1 MNDKIISLKEE
12 ADVVYSIMDKQQVD
26 YDTFKQV
33 ANASASMTTQAKKVY
48 DRLYNTFIQYPFF
61 VRSLESVY
69 LESKLESDKDAKLLQ
84 QKLDVINVYKQKY
97 DSIIT
102 QISELE
108 IENDIAE
115 LAADVQDL
123 ANNPDSLVYSYEL
136 VDAADAAARAAAQ
149 AEIQNQSGGIE
160 VCIDKNGN
168 QIDMSICRPSSGGG
182 GGGGGGG
189 SSPYTPSASEIAA
202 KGIDDWIEIVN
213 AAAKKEVKDV
223 LEAAK
228 KSDVAYNEA
237 KAAADKIA
245 AEKAAAEKAEA
256 DRIAAEKAA
265 AEKAEAD
272 RIEAERV
279 AALTAAEKAAEA
291 AAKIAAEEKAASEQ
305 AAAEKARV
313 EKMEADQKAA
323 VLAAEKA
330 AAEKAEVDKAAALKL
345 ATESKS
351 VANSF
356 KFKVDLSKITQDKK
370 LLDETA
376 PSPRQ
381 QNLNYALCNSIKVTT
396 NIENYITIG
405 SGINDWRY
413 LYDGLVNTNT
423 SLAINVRPVN
433 ADYLKVGRKVR
444 IWKSDNIYF
453 TAVVTMPYVASES
466 GGVLFVKI
474 TKVVGNGT
482 FNGFSIQAF
491 DSIQESLKFVINNPN
506 STYNG
511 ELLTKYI
518 NDTSATDEEIA
529 IARASCPNS
538 EFSAEYY
545 TIYNYTGNWNQYT
558 EYKVND
564 IANYDGIA
572 YKVIKNVDPTVYYY
586 HPDEQW
592 AISTYWKPVMD
603 TQTFINNAYCSIT
616 NGLILGI
623 GWSWSYDWE
632 RYGKSTYA
640 AMTWNDWKRIYSV
653 TPEQEKIAM
662 GSCTKTSSFAS
673 FDGKTKKMDLTP
685 LLVGLSAVS
694 ILYIMHNILKKDK

>member
-1 MNDKIISLKEE
+1 MNDKIISLKQE
-12 ADVVYSIMDKQQVD
+12 ADVVYGIIDNQQVD

-33 ANASASMTTQAKKVY
+33 ADASASMTTQAKKVY

-61 VRSLESVY
+61 VRSLEGVY

-84 QKLDVINVYKQKY
+84 QKLDVVNVYKSKY

-102 QISELE
+102 QIRELE

-115 LAADVQDL
+115 LAAEVQDL

-136 VDAADAAARAAAQ
+136 VDAADAAARAAVQ
-149 AEIQNQSGGIE
+149 AEIQQNTRTGSE
-160 VCIDKNGN
+160 VCIDKEGN
-168 QIDMSICRPSSGGG
+168 IVDMSICRPSYSSSAGGG
-182 GGGGGGG
+182 GVN
-189 SSPYTPSASEIAA
+189 SAYTPSAAEIAA

-237 KAAADKIA
+237 KAAADKVAAEKAAAQKAESDKIA

-256 DRIAAEKAA
+256 DRV
-265 AEKAEAD
+265 
-272 RIEAERV
+272 EAERL
-279 AALTAAEKAAEA
+279 AALTAAEKAAEE
-291 AAKIAAEEKAASEQ
+291 AAKIAAE
-305 AAAEKARV
+305 KARL

-323 VLAAEKA
+323 IVAAEKA
-330 AAEKAEVDKAAALKL
+330 AAEKAAAQQAAALKL

-351 VANSF
+351 IANSF

-381 QNLNYALCNSIKVTT
+381 QNINYALCNSKKVSTI
-396 NIENYITIG
+396 IENYITIG
-405 SGINDWRY
+405 SAINDWRY

-433 ADYLKVGRKVR
+433 ANYLEVGRKVR
-444 IWKSDNIYF
+444 IFKSDNIYF
-453 TAVVTMPYVASES
+453 TAVVSMPYVASES

-491 DSIQESLKFVINNPN
+491 DSINESLKFIINNPS

-511 ELLTKYI
+511 ELLTDYL
-518 NDTSATDEEIA
+518 NDISATDEEIS
-529 IARASCPNS
+529 IARASCPDS
-538 EFSAEYY
+538 DFSSQYY
-545 TIYNYTGNWNQYT
+545 TIYNYKGSWNQYQRFAINDV
-558 EYKVND
+558 VNYNGRSYLV
-564 IANYDGIA
+564 IRTIDGS
-572 YKVIKNVDPTVYYY
+572 VYYY
-586 HPDEQW
+586 NPEQLN
-592 AISTYWKPVMD
+592 THYKPFT
-603 TQTFINNAYCSIT
+603 TQFFINNAYCNLI
-616 NGLILGI
+616 NGLVLNSVWGVF
-623 GWSWSYDWE
+623 
-632 RYGKSTYA
+632 
-640 AMTWNDWKRIYSV
+640 WNDASPTSGNGATWEEFKKTYNV
-653 TPEQEKIAM
+653 TDAQEKIAM
-662 GSCTKTSSFAS
+662 ASCTKTSSFAS

-685 LLVGLSAVS
+685 LLVGLSAIS

>member
-12 ADVVYSIMDKQQVD
+12 ANVVYSIIDKQQVD

-33 ANASASMTTQAKKVY
+33 ADASASMTTQAKKVY

-61 VRSLESVY
+61 VRSLEGVY
-69 LESKLESDKDAKLLQ
+69 LESKEESDKDAKLLQ

-115 LAADVQDL
+115 LAAQVQEL

-136 VDAADAAARAAAQ
+136 VDAADAAARAAVQ
-149 AEIQNQSGGIE
+149 AEIQENTRTGTE
-160 VCIDKNGN
+160 VCVDKDGK
-168 QIDMSICRPSSGGG
+168 IVDMSVCRPSYSSTAGGG
-182 GGGGGGG
+182 GAYSGA
-189 SSPYTPSASEIAA
+189 YTPSASEIAA

-291 AAKIAAEEKAASEQ
+291 AAKIAAEEKAAAEQ
-305 AAAEKARV
+305 AAAEKARL
-313 EKMEADQKAA
+313 EKMVADQKAA
-323 VLAAEKA
+323 VIAAEKA
-330 AAEKAEVDKAAALKL
+330 AAEKALKL
-345 ATESKS
+345 DTESKS
-351 VANSF
+351 IANSF

-370 LLDETA
+370 LLDQTA

-381 QNLNYALCNSIKVTT
+381 QNINFALCNSKKVSTI
-396 NIENYITIG
+396 IENYITIG
-405 SGINDWRY
+405 SAINDWRY

-423 SLAINVRPVN
+423 SLAIDVRPVN
-433 ADYLKVGRKVR
+433 AKYLEVGRKVR

-466 GGVLFVKI
+466 GGVLFVKV

-491 DSIQESLKFVINNPN
+491 DSINESLKFIINNPN
-506 STYNG
+506 STYDG
-511 ELLTKYI
+511 ELLTKYL
-518 NDTSATDEEIA
+518 NDTSATEEEIA
-529 IARASCPNS
+529 IARASCPDS
-538 EFSAEYY
+538 DFSAQYY
-545 TIYNYTGNWNQYT
+545 TIYNYKGSWNQYQRFAINDV
-558 EYKVND
+558 VNYNGRSYLV
-564 IANYDGIA
+564 IMTIDGS
-572 YKVIKNVDPTVYYY
+572 VYYY
-586 HPDEQW
+586 NPEQLN
-592 AISTYWKPVMD
+592 THYKPFT
-603 TQTFINNAYCSIT
+603 TQFFINNAYCNLI
-616 NGLILGI
+616 NGLVLNSVWGVF
-623 GWSWSYDWE
+623 
-632 RYGKSTYA
+632 
-640 AMTWNDWKRIYSV
+640 WNDASPTSGNGV
-653 TPEQEKIAM
+653 TWQEFKKTYNVTDAQEKIAM
-662 GSCTKTSSFAS
+662 VSCTKTSSFAS
-673 FDGKTKKMDLTP
+673 FDGKSKKMDLTP
-685 LLVGLSAVS
+685 VLVALSAVS

>member
-33 ANASASMTTQAKKVY
+33 ADASALMTQQAKKVY

-61 VRSLESVY
+61 VRSLEAIY
-69 LESKLESDKDAKLLQ
+69 LQSKEESDKDAKLLQ
-84 QKLDVINVYKQKY
+84 QKLDVVKVYKQKY

-102 QISELE
+102 EINELE
-108 IENDIAE
+108 IENDIAD
-115 LAADVQDL
+115 LAAQVQEL
-123 ANNPDSLVYSYEL
+123 ANNPDTLVYSYEL
-136 VDAADAAARAAAQ
+136 VDAADADARATAQ
-149 AEIQNQSGGIE
+149 AEIQKQSGGIE

-182 GGGGGGG
+182 GGGGG
-189 SSPYTPSASEIAA
+189 SSSTYKPTASEIAA
-202 KGIDDWIEIVN
+202 KKIAEWIEIVN
-213 AAAKKEVKDV
+213 AAAKKDIKDV
-223 LEAAK
+223 LQAVK

-279 AALTAAEKAAEA
+279 AALTAAEKAAEE
-291 AAKIAAEEKAASEQ
+291 AAK
-305 AAAEKARV
+305 AAAEKARL

-323 VLAAEKA
+323 VIAAEKA
-330 AAEKAEVDKAAALKL
+330 AAEKAEADKAAALKL

-351 VANSF
+351 IANSF
-356 KFKVDLSKITQDKK
+356 KFTVDLSKITQDKK

-376 PSPRQ
+376 PSLRQ
-381 QNLNYALCNSIKVTT
+381 QNLNYALCNSKKLITI
-396 NIENYITIG
+396 IENYITIG
-405 SGINDWRY
+405 NSINDWRY
-413 LYDGLVNTNT
+413 LHDGMVNTNT
-423 SLAINVRPVN
+423 SAAINVRPVN

-453 TAVVTMPYVASES
+453 IGVVTMPYVASES
-466 GGVLFVKI
+466 GGVLYMKV

-482 FNGFSIQAF
+482 FNGFSVQAF
-491 DSIQESLKFVINNPN
+491 NSIQESLKFVINNPN

-558 EYKVND
+558 EYKIND
-564 IANYDGIA
+564 IASYDGIA
-572 YKVIKNVDPTVYYY
+572 YRVIKNVDPSVYYY
-586 HPDEQW
+586 HPDQQY
-592 AISTYWKPVMD
+592 AISDYWRPVMD
-603 TQTFINNAYCSIT
+603 TQTFINNAYCSSLSN
-616 NGLILGI
+616 NGIILGI
-623 GWSWSYDWE
+623 GWNWE
-632 RYGKSTYA
+632 KLWGNYGKYTYN
-640 AMTWNDWKRIYSV
+640 AMTWDDFKRINSV

-662 GSCTKTSSFAS
+662 ASCTKTSNFAS
-673 FDGKTKKMDLTP
+673 FDGQNKKMDLTP

-694 ILYIMHNILKKDK
+694 ILYIMHNILKKD